1 MELKPY
7 QGCAWITH
15 WFPESQQQE
24 QAPTPRVQLKKRKP
38 GRSPRV
44 SPIEFPVET
53 TEQRKP
59 GRNTMITPSEV
70 IMETQEKMKLGRSL
84 RVVPSKMP
92 LLTQEE
98 INHMVPTIK
107 IATNNMATQ
116 IEDETLPW
124 YFFNVVIYPDTGNI
138 LQWKYLI
145 Q

>member
-1 MELKPY
+1 M
-7 QGCAWITH
+7 GAGGGNRTR
-15 WFPESQQQE
+15 
-24 QAPTPRVQLKKRKP
+24 PRARTNNASIYHKTTATLGTNSRGKTQKIKS

-44 SPIEFPVET
+44 APSEVPMET

-84 RVVPSKMP
+84 RVVPSKIT

-138 LQWKYLI
+138 LH
-145 Q
+145 